1 MKRSRVL
8 LIVAMPEV
16 NICQSDLVQLWRES
30 RGTLRVVETR
40 WVSAVA
46 SDACWYSSL
55 SSAHSPVLLNDSR
68 VVLALQVIH
77 RLWHQLKIKQT
88 VTKEVV
94 QRSPR
99 IVLLVS
105 QLEVL
110 LVLAQRELLPLLDVG
125 RADVLEVRG
134 VLSLADPVCND
145 AEGGDALDA
154 LDGEVR
160 LVGKDAGE
168 VVG

>member
-1 MKRSRVL
+1 M
-8 LIVAMPEV
+8 
-16 NICQSDLVQLWRES
+16 
-30 RGTLRVVETR
+30 VETR

-55 SSAHSPVLLNDSR
+55 SSAHSPVLLHDSR
-68 VVLALQVIH
+68 IVLALQIVH
-77 RLWHQLKIKQT
+77 RLGHELKVEQT
-88 VTKEVV
+88 VAKEVV
-94 QRSPR
+94 EGTPR

-110 LVLAQRELLPLLDVG
+110 LVLAEGELLPLLDVG

-134 VLSLADPVCND
+134 ILSLANPVCND
-145 AEGGDALDA
+145 AQSGDAFDA